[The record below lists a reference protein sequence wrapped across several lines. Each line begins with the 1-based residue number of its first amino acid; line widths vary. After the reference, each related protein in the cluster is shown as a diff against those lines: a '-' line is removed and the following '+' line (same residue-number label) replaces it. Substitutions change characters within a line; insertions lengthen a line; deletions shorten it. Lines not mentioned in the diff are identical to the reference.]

1 MAKQYKRYE
10 DLNSTD
16 DFLFCKILTN
26 HPELCRELAELII
39 GRKIGGIVRLDRQV
53 PVEITADG
61 RGVRFD
67 VYLEDDRDTIYEIEM
82 QTTPEL
88 EIGRRFRYYQGM
100 IDLNSI
106 ERGAKYRELKRSY
119 VIFICLQNP
128 FPEAGRHRM
137 VFRNLCE
144 DEPSLTLNDEA
155 VKIVLSPEGTREDMT
170 VEMEAFLRYL
180 TTHLPSSAFTEQLE
194 AEVLRARA
202 HNEWK
207 VEYMTLE
214 ERDERMREEGRAEG
228 REEGRAEGREEGA
241 LQNLTGLVCRK
252 LRRNKQAEQIADELE
267 TDPAQVRLI
276 CEAAA
281 PYGPEYPEDAV
292 YEALVK

>member
-10 DLNSTD
+10 DLNFTD

-67 VYLEDDRDTIYEIEM
+67 VYLEDDLDTIYEIEM

-128 FPEAGRHRM
+128 FPDAGRHRM

-144 DEPSLTLNDEA
+144 DEPSFMLNDEA

-170 VEMEAFLRYL
+170 AEMEAFLRYL

-194 AEVLRARA
+194 AEVRKARA

-214 ERDERMREEGRAEG
+214 ERDERMREEGR
-228 REEGRAEGREEGA
+228 EEGA
-241 LQNLTGLVCRK
+241 LQTLTGQICRK
-252 LRRNKQAEQIADELE
+252 LRRNKQADQIADELE

-281 PYGPEYPEDAV
+281 PYGPEYPEEEV
-292 YEALVK
+292 FQALVK

>member
-1 MAKQYKRYE
+1 MSRQYKKYE
-10 DLNSTD
+10 ELHFTD

-106 ERGAKYRELKRSY
+106 ERGTKYRELKRSY

-214 ERDERMREEGRAEG
+214 ERDERMREEG
-228 REEGRAEGREEGA
+228 A